1 MSSSDPRARP
11 LWILG
16 AGLALMGLGLVA
28 QSQNTPPPTT
38 TPTAAFTTQGF
49 GTSDSN
55 GGMIAVTGVDVTGG
69 TLLFLV
75 DTVGRHLSVYQ
86 AQGGTSST
94 ANLKWI
100 GGRNIDLDLQ
110 VDGFNDKSEHS
121 YKELAKRFSENGSSA
136 TSNEH

>member
-1 MSSSDPRARP
+1 MSPSPDSIARP
-11 LWILG
+11 VWILG
-16 AGLALMGLGLVA
+16 AGLALVGLGLVA
-28 QSQNTPPPTT
+28 QSQTTNPPP
-38 TPTAAFTTQGF
+38 PSPAFMTQGF

-110 VDGFNDKSEHS
+110 VDGFNDKSEIS
-121 YKELAKRFSENGSSA
+121 YKELARRFSDNGPSA
-136 TSNEH
+136 TSNER

>member
-1 MSSSDPRARP
+1 MSSNSDSRARP
-11 LWILG
+11 VWILG
-16 AGLALMGLGLVA
+16 AGLALVGLGLVA
-28 QSQNTPPPTT
+28 QSQTTNPPSPS
-38 TPTAAFTTQGF
+38 FMTQGF

-75 DTVGRHLSVYQ
+75 DTVGRHLAVYQ

-110 VDGFNDKSEHS
+110 VDGFNDKSEMS
-121 YKELAKRFSENGSSA
+121 YKALKSKFDEQ
-136 TSNEH
+136 

>member
-1 MSSSDPRARP
+1 MSSPSDSRSQLP
-11 LWILG
+11 WVLG
-16 AGLALMGLGLVA
+16 AGLALLGLGLTA
-28 QSQNTPPPTT
+28 RSQQTEPPKPTPFL
-38 TPTAAFTTQGF
+38 AQGF

-110 VDGFNDKSEHS
+110 VDGFNDKSEMS
-121 YKELAKRFSENGSSA
+121 YKALKAKFDEQ
-136 TSNEH
+136 